1 MEKIKEGSRIITKV
15 KKGGV
20 PASTNGVLV
29 YIYPDTNLCEV
40 EIWDSNGVA
49 VDVVLYN
56 IDEIRPLNE

>member
-29 YIYPDTNLCEV
+29 YIYPNTNLCEV
-40 EIWDSNGVA
+40 EIWDSNGA
-49 VDVVLYN
+49 PVDVVLYN
-56 IDEIRPLNE
+56 LDEIKLLKE